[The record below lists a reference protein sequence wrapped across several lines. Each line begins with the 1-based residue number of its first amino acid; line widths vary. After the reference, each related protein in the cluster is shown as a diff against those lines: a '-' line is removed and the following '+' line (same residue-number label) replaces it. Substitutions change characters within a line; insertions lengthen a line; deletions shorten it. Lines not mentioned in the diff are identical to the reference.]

1 MRVLVDSDVFCE
13 LGIGNLL
20 ADTISALDA
29 TLQDCGRLPALPYML
44 RRGKLPKR
52 YGAESCAVLIE
63 LAQSIA
69 PIGAPNP
76 QWLDKLT
83 SIQDIDPGEAQL
95 FAVAAGDSLA
105 VITGDKRALMALKDV
120 EGYPEALAGRIV
132 VLEAAILAL
141 GERLGYAEVKR
152 RLGFL
157 TTSHQTLKICFSPET
172 ANPRAALESY
182 YRDFA
187 AEVHP
192 LMLWN
197 PYGGKT

>member
-29 TLQDCGRLPALPYML
+29 TLQDCGRLPALPFML

-52 YGAESCAVLIE
+52 YGAENCAALIQ
-63 LAQSIA
+63 LAQSIDS
-69 PIGAPNP
+69 IGVPAP

-182 YRDFA
+182 YRDLA